1 MPVIIQGVKK
11 GKKMDVFL
19 YIIIFIIGTLFGSFY
34 TLAVYRIPQ
43 NIDIIK
49 KHSYCPNCNHK
60 LGFFELIPILSYIFL
75 GGKCKN
81 CKQKIRIRY
90 LLLEILSGIISIVIA
105 IALRINTQN
114 ISIQLLE
121 LFIIVELYI
130 TILILI
136 SGIDKEYININKSVL
151 SCGIIISILYM
162 IYLYTI
168 GETSIYRYAIY
179 LATYAILLSIDTILL
194 RNYGKSSYIINLLLY
209 LNIIFIFTGIEIFIS
224 TIIMATIAILIYAL
238 IRKINQKKTGN
249 KKIKISDIPFGFYIG
264 TSNIIIIF
272 IKTAI
277 TYYFVF

>member
-1 MPVIIQGVKK
+1 MNI
-11 GKKMDVFL
+11 FL
-19 YIIIFIIGTLFGSFY
+19 YAIIFIIGTLFGSFY
-34 TLAVYRIPQ
+34 TLAVYRIPK

-60 LGFFELIPILSYIFL
+60 LGFFELIPVLSYIFL

-90 LLLEILSGIISIVIA
+90 LLLELLGGITFVVLA
-105 IALRINTQN
+105 LALRINIENLN
-114 ISIQLLE
+114 IRVLI
-121 LFIIVELYI
+121 LFTLTILYI
-130 TILILI
+130 TAVILI
-136 SGIDKEYININKSVL
+136 SGIDKEYIKINKSVL
-151 SCGIIISILYM
+151 AYGIIISILYM

-179 LATYAILLSIDTILL
+179 LAIYVILLSIDTILL
-194 RNYGKSSYIINLLLY
+194 RNYAKDSYIINLLMY
-209 LNIIFIFTGIEIFIS
+209 LNMIFVFTETEIFIL

-249 KKIKISDIPFGFYIG
+249 KKLKISEIPFGFYIG
-264 TSNIIIIF
+264 ASNIIILF
-272 IKTAI
+272 IKTFI

>member
-1 MPVIIQGVKK
+1 MNI
-11 GKKMDVFL
+11 FL
-19 YIIIFIIGTLFGSFY
+19 YAIIFIIGTLFGSFY
-34 TLAVYRIPQ
+34 TLAVYRIPK

-60 LGFFELIPILSYIFL
+60 LGFFELIPVLSYIFL

-90 LLLEILSGIISIVIA
+90 LLLEILGGITFVVLA
-105 IALRINTQN
+105 LALRINIENLN
-114 ISIQLLE
+114 IQVLI
-121 LFIIVELYI
+121 LFSL
-130 TILILI
+130 TILYVTAVILI
-136 SGIDKEYININKSVL
+136 SGIDKEYIKINKSVL
-151 SCGIIISILYM
+151 AYGIIISILYM

-179 LATYAILLSIDTILL
+179 LAIYVILLSIDTILL
-194 RNYGKSSYIINLLLY
+194 RNYAKDSYIINILMY
-209 LNIIFIFTGIEIFIS
+209 LNMIFVFTETEIFIL

-249 KKIKISDIPFGFYIG
+249 KKLKISEIPFGFYIG
-264 TSNIIIIF
+264 ASNIIILF

-277 TYYFVF
+277 TYYFVI

>member
-1 MPVIIQGVKK
+1 MNI
-11 GKKMDVFL
+11 FL
-19 YIIIFIIGTLFGSFY
+19 YVTIFIIGTLFGSFY
-34 TLAVYRIPQ
+34 TLAVYRIPK

-60 LGFFELIPILSYIFL
+60 LGFFELIPVLSYIFL

-90 LLLEILSGIISIVIA
+90 LLLEILGGITFVVLA
-105 IALRINTQN
+105 LALRINIENLN
-114 ISIQLLE
+114 IQVLI
-121 LFIIVELYI
+121 LFSL
-130 TILILI
+130 TILYVTAVILI
-136 SGIDKEYININKSVL
+136 SGIDKEYIKINKSVL
-151 SCGIIISILYM
+151 AYGIIISILYM

-179 LATYAILLSIDTILL
+179 LAIYVILLSIDTILL
-194 RNYGKSSYIINLLLY
+194 RNYAKDSYIINILMY
-209 LNIIFIFTGIEIFIS
+209 LNMIFVFTETEIFIL

-249 KKIKISDIPFGFYIG
+249 KKLKISEIPFGFYIG
-264 TSNIIIIF
+264 ASNIIILF

-277 TYYFVF
+277 TYYFVI

>member
-1 MPVIIQGVKK
+1 MNI
-11 GKKMDVFL
+11 FL
-19 YIIIFIIGTLFGSFY
+19 YAIIFIIGTLFGSFY
-34 TLAVYRIPQ
+34 TLAVYRIPK

-60 LGFFELIPILSYIFL
+60 LGFFELIPVLSYIFL

-90 LLLEILSGIISIVIA
+90 LILEILGGIIFVVLA
-105 IALRINTQN
+105 LALRINIENLN
-114 ISIQLLE
+114 IQSLI
-121 LFIIVELYI
+121 LFTLTTLYI
-130 TILILI
+130 TAVILI
-136 SGIDKEYININKSVL
+136 SGIDKEYIKINKSVL
-151 SCGIIISILYM
+151 AYGIIISILYM

-179 LATYAILLSIDTILL
+179 LAIYVILLTIDTILL
-194 RNYGKSSYIINLLLY
+194 RNYAKDSYIINLLMY
-209 LNIIFIFTGIEIFIS
+209 LNVIFVFTETEIFIL

-249 KKIKISDIPFGFYIG
+249 KKLKISEIPFGFYIG
-264 TSNIIIIF
+264 ASNIIILF
-272 IKTAI
+272 IKTFI

>member
-1 MPVIIQGVKK
+1 MNI
-11 GKKMDVFL
+11 FL
-19 YIIIFIIGTLFGSFY
+19 YAIIFIIGTLFGSFY
-34 TLAVYRIPQ
+34 TLAVYRIPK

-60 LGFFELIPILSYIFL
+60 LGFFELIPVLSYIFL

-90 LLLEILSGIISIVIA
+90 LLLEMLGGITFVVLA
-105 IALRINTQN
+105 LALRINIENLNLQVL
-114 ISIQLLE
+114 I
-121 LFIIVELYI
+121 LFALTILYI
-130 TILILI
+130 TAVILI
-136 SGIDKEYININKSVL
+136 SGIDKEYIKINKSVL
-151 SCGIIISILYM
+151 AYGIIISILYM

-179 LATYAILLSIDTILL
+179 LAIYVILLSIDTILL
-194 RNYGKSSYIINLLLY
+194 RNYAKDSYIINILMY
-209 LNIIFIFTGIEIFIS
+209 LNMIFVFTETEIFIL

-249 KKIKISDIPFGFYIG
+249 KKLKISEIPFGFYIG
-264 TSNIIIIF
+264 ASNIIILF

-277 TYYFVF
+277 TYYFVI